1 MDIDMGLVR
10 GLITLAVFVLFLAI
24 AFWAYGRQRK
34 ETFDELAQMPL
45 AEDKTVSEARHDKT
59 NTSEEKAR

>member
-24 AFWAYGRQRK
+24 AFWAYGKKRRK
-34 ETFDELAQMPL
+34 TFDELAAMPL
-45 AEDKTVSEARHDKT
+45 AEDRRVSEVAGDNTT
-59 NTSEEKAR
+59 NSEEKS

>member
-24 AFWAYGRQRK
+24 AFWAYGKNRRT
-34 ETFDELAQMPL
+34 TFDRLAAMPL
-45 AEDKTVSEARHDKT
+45 AEDRRVSEVGTEKKT
-59 NTSEEKAR
+59 NSEEKA